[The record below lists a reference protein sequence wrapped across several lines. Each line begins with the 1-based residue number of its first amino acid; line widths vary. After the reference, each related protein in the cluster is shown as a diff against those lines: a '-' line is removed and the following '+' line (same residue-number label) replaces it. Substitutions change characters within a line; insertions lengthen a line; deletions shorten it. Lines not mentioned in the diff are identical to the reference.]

1 MAFDL
6 FNLRYYIKYHDKI
19 IFRQDQM
26 KQFIFPDRRI
36 FFAGEKVIFTL
47 CDIAPGIRGKAVLR
61 TNLGRGAVKREEI
74 ISQTENKV
82 PAAGLDWWDIEL
94 KRTGDSAEITLGLPE
109 VGVFEGK
116 CCFIPDDGSPII
128 WAEGGN
134 FFIKVEDP
142 ASVCCNSIYS
152 AFVRQFG
159 GDMNKAVSTPP
170 AEGEK
175 LLTENGYAFVPG
187 SGTFRNVIAK
197 LDHIFDTLHC
207 RILQLLPV
215 HPTPVVYGKMGRYG
229 SPFAALDYFDV
240 DPALADF
247 DESATPME
255 QFGELIDAVH
265 AKRGRIFMDIPVNH
279 TGWASK
285 LQSQHPEYFVREQ
298 NGRFVSPGAWGV
310 VWADLCRLDY
320 SKREV
325 QKIMA
330 KVFLFWCRHG
340 IDGFRCDAGYM
351 VPEAA
356 WDYIVARVRSEY
368 PDTVFMLEGL
378 GGPVA
383 VQEQLLSS
391 SGLDWAYS
399 ELFQN
404 YNRDEINNYFRYMSD
419 ADRRLGTLVSFAE
432 THDNLRLAAT
442 SPRFAKL
449 RFLVCGLLALDGG
462 FGFSNGAEFF
472 AAEKIDVHGCGALN
486 FGASPNLID
495 LVRKLNHLYSNVPEF
510 FPGAEVALIQQG
522 PGNVLALRRSANG
535 ANPVIV
541 LINLDCDHEQD
552 IYFPKNGIPQQGRD
566 YLSGKAVEFAD
577 AGNCWHCQ
585 VAPGE
590 GYCIF
595 FDALPD
601 DRESCWSEPEK
612 VVLQRAAAMGQRAL
626 FRNLGF
632 AACAKADAAALLN
645 DPIDFIAKNSGVYP
659 PPVTVWD
666 CELHDER
673 REVLLP
679 AGNFLLVKGAK
690 RFRCTVSSAGKT
702 LNAVYSLPGK
712 TGGEFALV
720 ALADNLDSEVKILQ
734 INVAEYVGSGKST
747 KLIGSL
753 WQLPKRNRE
762 SINFAFSGESC
773 ADQRFFAS
781 GNNGAYTLYPADWS
795 TPKTK
800 YEALFAVNPDPRYP
814 VDRRVLF
821 SCFRAWLVVNDFSQ
835 EIDSRSL
842 NKFISGCDNRGC
854 WEFLVPAG
862 QGRRIPLK
870 VDIELSK
877 DGTGLRISFFRK
889 NGNNDDQF
897 IRDTMKA
904 ELIIRPDLESRVNHE
919 ITKAYAGPEN
929 RLPAEVNAK
938 ADGFSF
944 ELLDFSISKGKFYPE
959 PEWHYMNHLE
969 LENHYGQED
978 CTDRYS
984 PGYFK
989 IDLLGEESATLLVKC
1004 AGSNASFQNA
1014 KLPEIRDLHD
1024 ICHAVLNKYVVRRDD
1039 LYTVIAGYP
1048 WFLDWG
1054 RDTLIVLRGLIK
1066 CGIIKESAQIIQAF
1080 AKFERGGT
1088 IPNMIRG
1095 NDDNNRDTSD
1105 APLYLVLAVRD
1116 YINKT
1121 GDKKF
1126 LLTDCGGRTL
1136 KEVLL
1141 SIVENY
1147 QRGTANGIYMDQE
1160 SKLIFSPMHFS
1171 WMDTN
1176 YPAGTPRQGYPI
1188 EIQCLWYAA
1197 LDFMGMDKLA
1207 KQVSAAIEKYF
1218 FKAGQEFASDC
1229 LHADPGTPASAAV
1242 ADDHLRPNQLLGITL
1257 GAVQNPEY
1265 RKKILFSSA
1274 ELLVPGGI
1282 RTLADRYVEYPLP
1295 IDFHGRRLNDPHRP
1309 FWGSYRGP
1317 EDTSRKP
1324 AYHNGTVW
1332 CWPFPAYC
1340 EALHMLGGEALREQ
1354 AMSIL
1359 LSAKKYFAN
1368 GVVGNLPEIADGNAP
1383 HHWGGCIAQAWS
1395 ASEFFRVYEILRKN

>member
-1 MAFDL
+1 
-6 FNLRYYIKYHDKI
+6 
-19 IFRQDQM
+19 M
-26 KQFIFPDRRI
+26 KQFIFPERRI
-36 FFAGEKVIFTL
+36 FFAGEKVKFL
-47 CDIAPGIRGKAVLR
+47 LRDISPGIKGKAVLR

-74 ISQTENKV
+74 IAQTEEKQ

-94 KRTGDSAEITLGLPE
+94 KRSGDTAEITLGLPE

-128 WAEGGN
+128 WADGEN
-134 FFIKVEDP
+134 FFLKVEEP

-159 GDMNKAVSTPP
+159 KDMTKSISTTPP
-170 AEGEK
+170 EAESV
-175 LLTENGYAFVPG
+175 LVQNGDIVVPG
-187 SGTFRNVIAK
+187 SGTFRNVIAQ

-285 LQSQHPEYFVREQ
+285 LQSEHPEYFVREA

-320 SKREV
+320 KNPEV
-325 QKIMA
+325 HKVMA
-330 KVFLFWCRHG
+330 EVFLFWCRRG

-351 VPEAA
+351 LPAQA
-356 WDYIVARVRSEY
+356 WDYIVAKVRSEY
-368 PDTVFMLEGL
+368 PDTIFMLEGL

-383 VQEQLLSS
+383 VQEELLGS

-404 YNRDEINNYFRYMSD
+404 YNRDDISGYFRYMSD

-472 AAEKIDVHGCGALN
+472 ASEKIDVHGCGALN
-486 FGASPNLID
+486 FGASPNLIE
-495 LVRKLNHLYSNVPEF
+495 LVQKLNYLYSEVPEF
-510 FPGAEVALIQQG
+510 FPGAKVELIQQG
-522 PGNVLALRRSANG
+522 PGNVLALRRSVGEAK
-535 ANPVIV
+535 PVLV
-541 LINLDCDHEQD
+541 LINLDCENFQD
-552 IYFPKNGIPQQGRD
+552 IYFPKNGIPQKGRD
-566 YLSGKAVEFAD
+566 YLNGADIEFAD
-577 AGNCWHCQ
+577 AGDCWRCH

-595 FDALPD
+595 FDSYPAVEKLD
-601 DRESCWSEPEK
+601 WHEPER
-612 VVLQRAAAMGQRAL
+612 VVLQRAAAMAQRAI
-626 FRNLGF
+626 FRKAGF
-632 AACAKADAAALLN
+632 AACADVDAAELLA
-645 DPIDFIAKNSGVYP
+645 DPISFAAKVRKSFP

-666 CELHDER
+666 CDLHDER

-679 AGNFLLVKGAK
+679 SGNFLLVKGAK
-690 RFRCTVSSAGKT
+690 RFRCTITCGDRT
-702 LNAVYSLPGK
+702 LNSAYSLPDK
-712 TGGEFALV
+712 NGGEFALM
-720 ALADNLDSEVKILQ
+720 ALADNFEYDVKILQ
-734 INVAEYVGSGKST
+734 IKVALYAGGGKSM
-747 KLIGSL
+747 KLVGTL
-753 WQLPKRNRE
+753 WQLPQRNRE
-762 SINFAFSGESC
+762 DIAFAFSGESC
-773 ADQRFFAS
+773 RDQRFFAS

-835 EIDSRSL
+835 EIDGRSL
-842 NKFISGCDNRGC
+842 HKFISGCDNRGC

-870 VDIELSK
+870 VDIELAK
-877 DGTGLRISFFRK
+877 DGSGLKICFLRK
-889 NGNNDDQF
+889 SSNSDDQF

-904 ELIIRPDLESRVNHE
+904 ELIIRPDLESRINHE
-919 ITKAYAGPEN
+919 ITKAYTGAEK
-929 RLPAEVNAK
+929 RLPSEVDVK
-938 ADGFSF
+938 ANGFSF
-944 ELLDFSISKGKFYPE
+944 ELLDFTIDRGKFFSE

-989 IDLLGEESATLLVKC
+989 VDLLGEESATMLVKC
-1004 AGSNASFQNA
+1004 SGA
-1014 KLPEIRDLHD
+1014 KSVFENESLPEIRNLHE
-1024 ICHAVLNKYVVRRDD
+1024 ISHAVLRKYIVRRDD

-1066 CGIIKESAQIIQAF
+1066 CGIVDESARIIKAF

-1105 APLYLVLAVRD
+1105 APLYLILAVRD
-1116 YINKT
+1116 YIRQT
-1121 GDKKF
+1121 SDEAF
-1126 LLTDCGGRTL
+1126 LETDCGGRTL

-1147 QRGTANGIYMDQE
+1147 RSGTANGIYMDKE

-1197 LDFMGMDKLA
+1197 LEFMGMKSLA
-1207 KQVSAAIEKYF
+1207 EQVSASIEKYF
-1218 FKAGQEFASDC
+1218 FRPDQEFASDC
-1229 LHADPGTPASAAV
+1229 LHAEKGMPASQAV
-1242 ADDHLRPNQLLGITL
+1242 ADDHLRPNQLLAITL
-1257 GAVQNPEY
+1257 GAVRNREY
-1265 RKKILFSSA
+1265 QEKILFSSA

-1282 RTLADRYVEYPLP
+1282 RTLADRYVKYPLP
-1295 IDFHGRRLNDPHRP
+1295 IEFNGRALNDPHRP
-1309 FWGSYRGP
+1309 YWGSYRGP

-1340 EALHMLGGEALREQ
+1340 EALYMLGGEKSREQ
-1354 AMSIL
+1354 AMAVL